1 MTETTSTITIL
12 DWLFARQGA
21 IDAAPLETVGAWK
34 KIFDN
39 AVSGWDMPVDRAV
52 IGGFLA
58 DRTAYAFAAGYES
71 GLRRLVPSLPQKAIV
86 SFCITEEKGGHPS
99 TIRSSLRETDPGG
112 ARILNGNKR
121 FITMAD
127 EAELLLVA
135 ASTGAS
141 PDGKNRIR
149 MALVK
154 RNAPGVDVTA
164 MKGLPFVP
172 EISHGT
178 VSFTNVSVD
187 DDDVLPGDGY
197 SGYIRP
203 FRTIEDLHIFAA
215 VAGFIF
221 RIASLHGWPRAV
233 REETASLITA
243 TRALALEDPSSPA
256 VHIALGGLHRQIRAL
271 LESVSGYWDM
281 VDEKTRARW
290 ERDRELLSV
299 AETARTRRLES
310 AWSRLG

>member
-1 MTETTSTITIL
+1 MTVQTSKISIL

-21 IDAAPLETVGAWK
+21 IDAAPLETVSAWK

-99 TIRSSLRETDPGG
+99 TIRSFLGETGPGG
-112 ARILNGNKR
+112 ARTLNGSKR

-154 RNAPGVDVTA
+154 RNAPGVEVTV

-187 DDDVLPGDGY
+187 DDAVLPGDGY

-233 REETASLITA
+233 REETASLIA
-243 TRALALEDPSSPA
+243 GTRALALEDPSSPA
-256 VHIALGGLHRQIRAL
+256 VHIALGGLHRQIRVL

-290 ERDRELLSV
+290 ERDRGLLSV

>member
-1 MTETTSTITIL
+1 MTEQTSTITIL

-21 IDAAPLETVGAWK
+21 IDTAPLETVSAWK
-34 KIFDN
+34 KIFDD
-39 AVSGWDMPVDRAV
+39 AASGWDMPVDRAV

-71 GLRRLVPSLPQKAIV
+71 GLRRLVPSLPRRAIV
-86 SFCITEEKGGHPS
+86 SFCVTEEKGGHPS
-99 TIRSSLRETDPGG
+99 TIRSSLRETAPGG
-112 ARILNGNKR
+112 AWTLSGSKK

-154 RNAPGVDVTA
+154 RNAPGVEVTV

-178 VSFTNVSVD
+178 VAFSDVSVD
-187 DDDVLPGDGY
+187 AAAVLPGDGY
-197 SGYIRP
+197 GGYIRP

-233 REETASLITA
+233 REEIASLLVA
-243 TRALALEDPSSPA
+243 TRGLALDDPSSPA
-256 VHIALGGLHRQIRAL
+256 VHIALGGLHRQITGL

-281 VDEKTRARW
+281 ADVTTRARW
-290 ERDRELLSV
+290 ERDRKLLTV
-299 AETARTRRLES
+299 AETARTRRLET